1 MLACYLC
8 PTASRG
14 SVCHTLPSL
23 PTLHARRSFIS
34 SSHPPRNQKD
44 QQKYTKCTAFVS
56 TSLPLRYLNF
66 LLPYSPPAF
75 SSINC
80 IPIFFSLF
88 LNQGTI
94 TVFPFSNNSY
104 PTTPMHANNKTTMAI
119 TTTTMSMTSPVN
131 ESAAPIMSNSRLPS
145 LPVV

>member
-1 MLACYLC
+1 MLACYPCL
-8 PTASRG
+8 PRQRVSYPPITPHTARSK
-14 SVCHTLPSL
+14 VFYLLLP
-23 PTLHARRSFIS
+23 
-34 SSHPPRNQKD
+34 PPRNKKNL
-44 QQKYTKCTAFVS
+44 QKYTKGTAFVA

-66 LLPYSPPAF
+66 LLPYSRPAF

-94 TVFPFSNNSY
+94 TVFPSSNNSY
-104 PTTPMHANNKTTMAI
+104 PTTPMHANNKRTMAI

-131 ESAAPIMSNSRLPS
+131 ESAAPVMSKSRFPS
-145 LPVV
+145 LSVV